1 MNFFRFANS
10 MTPTNRIMKTL
21 KSSPDSV
28 HLLYSIWESENITF
42 CNISQKPEQCP
53 VHLKE

>member
-28 HLLYSIWESENITF
+28 HLLYSIWESENITL